1 MLLRSFIA
9 IQMPT
14 AIQDEIEKSTAHLKK
29 ALARPLV
36 RWIHPH
42 NVHLTLKFLGDVSS
56 ANLELLAHALKR
68 ESEQHAGFSLSIGGL
83 GIFPN
88 SRRPRVIWIG
98 IEAPAAMQ
106 TLYHG
111 IEAAAAHLGYASE
124 TRPFSPHLTIGRVNQ
139 NVSMADIQKIRATL
153 EQATVGTLGAAPVDA
168 VHIYKSDLQPGGSVY
183 THLYTAPLKII
194 SER

>member
-29 ALARPLV
+29 ALTRPLV

-42 NVHLTLKFLGDVSS
+42 NVHLTLKFLGDVSA

-88 SRRPRVIWIG
+88 SRRPRGGRARWWN
-98 IEAPAAMQ
+98 AM
-106 TLYHG
+106 HG
-111 IEAAAAHLGYASE
+111 AASE
-124 TRPFSPHLTIGRVNQ
+124 SWFRSWALSARAPTGFLRTYSIPDRCCQAPRAARAATTFRSACRWTSGRSSAPHFC
-139 NVSMADIQKIRATL
+139 
-153 EQATVGTLGAAPVDA
+153 
-168 VHIYKSDLQPGGSVY
+168 
-183 THLYTAPLKII
+183 
-194 SER
+194 